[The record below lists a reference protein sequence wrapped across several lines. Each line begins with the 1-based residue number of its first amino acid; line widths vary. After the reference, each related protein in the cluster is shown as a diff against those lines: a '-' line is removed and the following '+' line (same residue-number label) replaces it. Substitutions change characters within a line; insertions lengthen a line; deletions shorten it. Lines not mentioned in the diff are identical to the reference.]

1 MLDYGF
7 ATLADLKLALDV
19 TDTKDDALL
28 AAILDRTAGMIEG
41 AAGRT
46 LRRDHARVEVCNGNS
61 DLLRV
66 NVSPIA
72 KVHSIRES
80 ETGDFVTAANYAEL
94 VEGTDFFVEG
104 GQGGDSGRPGEP
116 ALIRRLGNKNWMG
129 AWAGVAARTRVVYTG
144 GFKTDEEAVIE
155 NSSVELSGTT
165 VITDFSVGYNLTGT
179 HSQLNLTDNE
189 MAASDDSAGGAVAVP
204 SRAFV
209 RFDTMQSVLP
219 VWQIV
224 SAIFSHASRRANSGY
239 ATAYSIYL
247 LDGAFDP
254 LRISL
259 SSLYSNLVSGEPW
272 PSGGLLLPYG
282 FTASSDNLQIQAP
295 VTDVGEGSSLD
306 TAIGESLLHGHLSF
320 GFNCTTDAILIGTV
334 EHASPAYRP
343 ILTVVHRTGVSDVFT
358 VPDDLRNANILQA
371 IHEYQTRKTPGMISQ
386 AMRGVS
392 IASGA
397 SYMKTRA
404 ALLPEVEAVA
414 MHYRRLY

>member
-1 MLDYGF
+1 VLDYGF

-28 AAILDRTAGMIEG
+28 AAILDRTAGVIEG
-41 AAGRT
+41 VAGRI

-72 KVHSIRES
+72 KVHSVHES
-80 ETGDFVTAANYAEL
+80 ETGDFAIAANYAEL
-94 VEGTDFFVEG
+94 VEGTDFFIEG

-144 GFKTDEEAVIE
+144 GFKTDEELSLENQLVVISAPTDIMDYRITHHVSSGSYWIQNATSSEFEFFRSSTYDVRAVIRFA
-155 NSSVELSGTT
+155 
-165 VITDFSVGYNLTGT
+165 TDKSAILLPCWTINRIYIQFSAKVDRLF
-179 HSQLNLTDNE
+179 
-189 MAASDDSAGGAVAVP
+189 AAKFYVFGIDIDPLLQGSPVLIHGAVP
-204 SRAFV
+204 SITNGGPNCKLV
-209 RFDTMQSVLP
+209 D
-219 VWQIV
+219 
-224 SAIFSHASRRANSGY
+224 ASWVP
-239 ATAYSIYL
+239 ATVNTYEAYDFES
-247 LDGAFDP
+247 
-254 LRISL
+254 
-259 SSLYSNLVSGEPW
+259 
-272 PSGGLLLPYG
+272 
-282 FTASSDNLQIQAP
+282 ASS
-295 VTDVGEGSSLD
+295 SSMLFY
-306 TAIGESLLHGHLSF
+306 GKSLLNKFLAFMLIEDNKGCVWTYSAVEAASLRPKLTITHGMAFTDEF
-320 GFNCTTDAILIGTV
+320 GI
-334 EHASPAYRP
+334 
-343 ILTVVHRTGVSDVFT
+343 
-358 VPDDLRNANILQA
+358 PDDLRNANILQA

-397 SYMKTRA
+397 SYMKTLA